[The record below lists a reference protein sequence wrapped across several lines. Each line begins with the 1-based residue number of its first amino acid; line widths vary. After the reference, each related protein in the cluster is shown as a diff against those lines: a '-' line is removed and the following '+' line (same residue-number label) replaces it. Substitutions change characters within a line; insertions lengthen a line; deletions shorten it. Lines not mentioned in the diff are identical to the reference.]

1 MSVAE
6 QTTQRT
12 DYSAAGY
19 KRSRAA
25 YIAHCNFDN
34 MVATLVSGAFFAKL
48 MRSLG
53 MSDSLIG
60 IISAFSSLA
69 FIFQIFSIVL
79 TRKNVNTKAIVT
91 VFNTLGKV
99 LLIFLYVI
107 PFLPLG
113 TTTVKL
119 AAAVPFCSSP
129 FWPLFRRCSAVPRF
143 C

>member
-1 MSVAE
+1 MAE

-25 YIAHCNFDN
+25 YIAHCHVDN
-34 MVATLVSGAFFAKL
+34 MVATLVSGAFLAKL

-60 IISAFSSLA
+60 IVSAFSSLA

-79 TRKNVNTKAIVT
+79 TRKNVNTKAVVT
-91 VFNTLGKV
+91 VLNTLGKV

-107 PFLPLG
+107 PFLPPG
-113 TTTVKL
+113 TTAVKL